1 MKKSHASGVRYFSKR
16 LSALF
21 LFAFFVFNVYS
32 LTYNVTVPAG
42 TKACYFAGEITNWT
56 HQEMQKTDATHYTI
70 TFASATATQP
80 YKYCSGPGWAY
91 VENTADGNNRTYTA
105 ADVVSSWAAIYD
117 PAVVPTDVTYNVTV
131 PAGTYTCYFAG
142 GATNWSHQAMQ
153 KVDDTHYK
161 ITINTATPNDYK
173 YCSGP
178 DWAYEEVDAAGQSIT
193 NRSYNAADV
202 VVKWRAM
209 YNPNPT
215 GVTYNV
221 TVPAGT
227 KTCYIAGEMNN
238 WTLQT
243 MNKVDDTHFSLN
255 IATATSTQKYKYSSG
270 PDWSYEELNNDGSK
284 IADRTYS
291 NSDIVLRWTAVYDPN
306 AAVTQI
312 ANSLKVSSGTVVR
325 YSFNS
330 TFIGARTVDVW
341 LPNGYSASKKYAV
354 LYMHDGQM
362 LFDATSTWNGQEWK
376 VDETLAQLMT
386 SDDIKDVI
394 VVGIW
399 NSSNRYAEYYPEK
412 SMDYLP
418 ANIKT
423 AKSTEMNNDPKADE
437 YLKFIVDEVKPF
449 IDKTYSVNTDASNT
463 CVAGSSMGG
472 LISWYAMCEYPAVFG
487 SAICMSTHWG
497 VIDTDDASIPDS
509 FRKYLLSKLPSPT
522 THAIYFDHGTIG
534 LDANY
539 PQNQA
544 LADTIVRFKGYTA
557 TNWKTQIFAGDDHN
571 ETCWANRFSIPVK
584 FIIPKNI
591 INKSLILNTEQL
603 NGKGILYNTSVP
615 VSWTSSSVQNI
626 KIEYSVNNGTNW
638 NLIAAS
644 VPASQLTYNWTTPAY
659 TTTTALIRISDA
671 SDNSVSSV
679 SGIFTIAPAIT
690 NISFSVDASVL
701 ISENKFN
708 PATDKL
714 YIRGSFNNYELTHQL
729 KAGNNNIYSLTIPL
743 ASNIYIDYKYF
754 STAANADNT
763 GWENNFPASYNGNRH
778 ISFGTNNLTLATV
791 YYNDVDMNLSKTSDH
806 FTVVYNVQDQNA
818 IDYFLQRM
826 EILHKIVSEA
836 LQVTP
841 TEKTTIYLYKDLA
854 HLHLAQG
861 YPENSDWST
870 GSAYGKNLLI
880 MLSPAKMGMNDAL
893 GLCAHEYTH
902 CLNATKTKVTLPA
915 WLNEGV
921 ACYFGRNFST
931 KDWIK
936 SVMDVKGKPDIATVF
951 DTDMGYAYSSIVAYY
966 IIKTKGMPA
975 VAKFVENMNYADIGY
990 ANLAALQTAWHAF
1003 LDTYLNTQT
1012 TVNVKFSVNMAD
1024 MIASKFFTP
1033 GTDKVYVKGDE
1044 YGLGTKEMTLESGT
1058 IYSVTIPV
1066 NTYSLNEY
1074 KFYTNSATAP
1084 NNGLELNTDETVSGN
1099 RLLDI
1104 TNTAVTLN
1112 AVTFNSSAMAAIP
1125 GVDMEKIYNKI
1136 EVLRY
1141 HGKIWNNP
1149 AFSAFN
1155 YSFKLLTAT
1164 EYQTQKPADAFAFD
1178 AGFVATNG
1186 TINIC
1191 EPTTTEQKAVFA
1203 NTTQVALYYLC
1214 QSYMYYFYQTQ
1225 NLPLLFKVGFPVYEA
1240 GILPNDATIKTAVNA
1255 YGGSFSS
1262 FDVLNNRTTF
1272 ISNNGLAV
1280 AGAFAEFMSIFKNW
1294 GYPNITTINASG
1306 FDVMNGW
1313 WNVDNLAG
1321 LLADFNRYTY
1331 SRFLQP
1337 DESLRIKLYLETD
1350 HFKFYTRPV
1359 DGALNFPY
1367 FSEVTETAYVE
1378 YSNNFGVKHGEKL
1391 SYFTLPAC
1399 VDGELEGSGCNGQ
1412 PPVRITGGT
1421 AWSSGMHSTCAS
1433 TSDQLSMFYHMN
1445 RHELAHAFQGILPQ
1459 GTVTAWLNEG
1469 FPQFCAAGPL
1479 TETSLNEM
1487 RQSGIDCMANA
1498 IKYFGHRPTYEE
1510 TRIYPSPDYGYYTL
1524 GYFLIDY
1531 QYRKGGYPLVKA
1543 IQVND
1548 LVTYQS
1554 LGYTSAQAFLDDF
1567 YFDFDVRVQQLP
1579 IATLINPLADKDETN
1594 STVNINWTPLKAG
1607 IKLNVSVSTDD
1618 AKTWTEVV
1626 NRTTGTSCVWN
1637 SGNMSTRFY
1646 IKISAPDNLDVS
1658 TTYGPF
1664 IKGDLTKLSVTSPVL
1679 NNYLIS
1685 GDTTS
1690 IKWATTSIQNIKIE
1704 YSLDNG
1710 ANWTTI
1716 TNNTSTAA
1724 NTYNWI
1730 VPSGI
1735 TGSCKLRLTDATN
1748 NANSSVSEVFTIVTP
1763 NEMGGPY
1770 LYDKN
1775 TILLLHFDNNLNN
1788 RSKSAP
1794 NAVGDV
1800 LNLTNEASTISSLG
1814 LSYKNSSALSV
1825 PHHANLNLTGDW
1837 TIEAWVKLTAYNAN
1851 SNMYIFWKPG
1861 DTDAYQS
1868 NYSLEVNPWWGNVF
1882 YGYTF
1887 SALNSRIGITGNS
1900 PALNDWYHVAFTR
1913 DTKNKLLQ
1921 VIVHDKN
1928 RNQVS
1933 LTNVAYSP
1941 TEILVSSKDLLLGT
1955 NLSGYIDEVRIS
1967 NIVRTFVWTD
1977 LKNPEQEKLFEMYPN
1992 PASGLVYINHLE
2004 GNSTVKILSVDGK
2017 TLLTQQL
2024 TGLTETS
2031 IDISRLEKGIYF
2043 VQLMQNEKNQT
2054 EKLIVR

>member
-1 MKKSHASGVRYFSKR
+1 MKRIHLLIIAVGVRSK
-16 LSALF
+16 LLF
-21 LFAFFVFNVYS
+21 LFVLFITQNIFS
-32 LTYNVTVPAG
+32 LTYNVTVPTG
-42 TKACYFAGEITNWT
+42 TKACYFAGEIIGWS
-56 HQEMQKTDATHYTI
+56 HQAMTKVDETHYTI
-70 TFASATATQP
+70 SFANANPTQP
-80 YKYCSGPGWAY
+80 YKYCSGPDWGYEELDAAG
-91 VENTADGNNRTYTA
+91 VPIANRTYNV
-105 ADVVSSWAAIYD
+105 ADVVI
-117 PAVVPTDVTYNVTV
+117 
-131 PAGTYTCYFAG
+131 
-142 GATNWSHQAMQ
+142 
-153 KVDDTHYK
+153 
-161 ITINTATPNDYK
+161 
-173 YCSGP
+173 
-178 DWAYEEVDAAGQSIT
+178 
-193 NRSYNAADV
+193 
-202 VVKWRAM
+202 KWRA
-209 YNPNPT
+209 
-215 GVTYNV
+215 V
-221 TVPAGT
+221 
-227 KTCYIAGEMNN
+227 
-238 WTLQT
+238 
-243 MNKVDDTHFSLN
+243 
-255 IATATSTQKYKYSSG
+255 
-270 PDWSYEELNNDGSK
+270 YEPG
-284 IADRTYS
+284 
-291 NSDIVLRWTAVYDPN
+291 AV
-306 AAVTQI
+306 VTQI
-312 ANSLKVSSGTVVR
+312 ANTLKVSSGTVVR

-341 LPNGYSASKKYAV
+341 LPAGYSASKKYAV

-376 VDETLAQLMT
+376 VDETLAQLM
-386 SDDIKDVI
+386 SSGEIKDVV

-412 SMDYLP
+412 SMDYLL

-423 AKSTEMNNDPKADE
+423 AKSAEMNNDPKADE

-449 IDKTYSVNTDASNT
+449 VDKTYSVNTDASNT

-497 VIDTDDASIPDS
+497 VLNTDDASIPDS

-557 TNWKTQIFAGDDHN
+557 TNWKTQVFTGDDHN

-591 INKSLILNTEQL
+591 INKSLILNTDQL
-603 NGKGILYNTSVP
+603 NGKGILYNTTVP

-644 VPASQLTYNWTTPAY
+644 VPASQLTYNWTTPSY

-679 SGIFTIAPAIT
+679 SSVFTIAPAIT

-714 YIRGSFNNYELTHQL
+714 YIRGSFNNYELTHRL

-743 ASNIYIDYKYF
+743 ASKIYIDYKYF
-754 STAANADNT
+754 STAVNADNT

-806 FTVVYNVQDQNA
+806 FTVIYNVQDQNA

-841 TEKTTIYLYKDLA
+841 TEKTTIYMYKDLA

-861 YPENSDWST
+861 YPENPDWST

-966 IIKTKGMPA
+966 IIKTKGMA
-975 VAKFVENMNYADIGY
+975 AMAKFVENMNYADIGY

-1012 TVNVKFSVNMAD
+1012 SVNVKFSVNMAD
-1024 MIASKFFTP
+1024 MIASKFFIP
-1033 GTDKVYVKGDE
+1033 GADKVYVKGDE

-1084 NNGLELNTDETVSGN
+1084 NNGLELNTDETVSGY

-1104 TNTAVTLN
+1104 TNSAVTLS
-1112 AVTFNSSAMAAIP
+1112 AVTFNSSAMAAIQ
-1125 GVDMEKIYNKI
+1125 GVDMAKIYNKI

-1149 AFSAFN
+1149 AFSAFK
-1155 YSFKLLTAT
+1155 YSFKLLSAT
-1164 EYQTQKPADAFAFD
+1164 EYQSQKPTDAFAFD
-1178 AGFVATNG
+1178 AGFVATDG
-1186 TINIC
+1186 TINIS

-1203 NTTQVALYYLC
+1203 NTTQVAVYYLC
-1214 QSYMYYFYQTQ
+1214 QSYMYYFYQTR
-1225 NLPLLFKVGFPVYEA
+1225 NLPLLFKVGFPVFEA

-1272 ISNNGLAV
+1272 ISNNGLAI

-1294 GYPNITTINASG
+1294 GYPNVTTINASG

-1313 WNVDNLAG
+1313 WNVDDLAG

-1331 SRFLQP
+1331 HRFLQP
-1337 DESLRIKLYLETD
+1337 DENLRIKLYKETD
-1350 HFKFYTRPV
+1350 HVKFYTRPV
-1359 DGALNFPY
+1359 DGALNFPS
-1367 FSEVTETAYVE
+1367 FANWTETAY
-1378 YSNNFGVKHGEKL
+1378 NNYVTNFKVQHGEKI
-1391 SYFTLPAC
+1391 SFFTLPSC
-1399 VDGELEGSGCNGQ
+1399 IDGDLEGKPCNGL
-1412 PPVRITGGT
+1412 PPERLTGGT
-1421 AWSSGMHSTCAS
+1421 AWSSGVHSTCAS
-1433 TSDQLSMFYHMN
+1433 KAEEVVYFEGMCE
-1445 RHELAHAFQGILPQ
+1445 HELAHSFQGIFPQ

-1469 FPQFCAAGPL
+1469 FPSFCSDDPITDEKL
-1479 TETSLNEM
+1479 VQL
-1487 RQSGIDCMANA
+1487 RQSGIDCMTAA
-1498 IKYFGHRPTYEE
+1498 QKYFGHRPTYEE

-1524 GYFLIDY
+1524 GYFFIDY
-1531 QYRKGGYPLVKA
+1531 QYRKGGYPLIKA
-1543 IQVND
+1543 IQMND
-1548 LVTYQS
+1548 VAAYQS
-1554 LGYTSAQAFLDDF
+1554 LGYATAQAFLEDF

-1594 STVNINWTPLKAG
+1594 STVNISWTPLKAD
-1607 IKLNVSVSTDD
+1607 IKLNVSVSVDD

-1637 SGNMSTRFY
+1637 SGSLSTRFY
-1646 IKISAPDNLDVS
+1646 IKISAPDNLNVS

-1664 IKGDLTKLSVTSPVL
+1664 IKTDLTKINIISPTL
-1679 NNYLIS
+1679 NNYVIS
-1685 GDTTS
+1685 GDSTA
-1690 IKWATTSIQNIKIE
+1690 IKWASTGIQNIKID
-1704 YSLDNG
+1704 YSLNNG

-1724 NTYNWI
+1724 NIYNWI
-1730 VPSGI
+1730 VPTEIS
-1735 TGSCKLRLTDATN
+1735 GSCKLRLTDITN
-1748 NANSSVSEVFTIVTP
+1748 NANYSQGDAFTIVKP
-1763 NEMGGPY
+1763 NEVGGPY

-1775 TILLLHFDNNLNN
+1775 TLLLLHFDNDLNN
-1788 RSKSAP
+1788 RSKAAP
-1794 NAVGDV
+1794 NAVGDI
-1800 LNLTNEASTISSLG
+1800 LNLTSEASTISNLG
-1814 LSYKNSSALSV
+1814 LSYKNSSSLSV

-1861 DTDAYQS
+1861 DTDAYLS

-1882 YGYTF
+1882 YGYYF
-1887 SALNSRIGITGNS
+1887 SELKNRIGITGSS
-1900 PALNDWYHVAFTR
+1900 PTLNEWYHIAFMR
-1913 DTKNKLLQ
+1913 DTKKKQ
-1921 VIVHDKN
+1921 IKVVVRDKN
-1928 RNQVS
+1928 RIQISETSATYTDGMTLLN
-1933 LTNVAYSP
+1933 T
-1941 TEILVSSKDLLLGT
+1941 KDLLLGT
-1955 NLSGYIDEVRIS
+1955 GLSGYIDEVRIS
-1967 NIVRTFVWTD
+1967 NIVRTFIKTD
-1977 LKNPEQEKLFEMYPN
+1977 IDNPHTNRKAEIYPN
-1992 PASGLVYINHLE
+1992 PASGSFVLRSLSGNCHINIMSVNGKVLLSKNTE
-2004 GNSTVKILSVDGK
+2004 GSV
-2017 TLLTQQL
+2017 
-2024 TGLTETS
+2024 TEA
-2031 IDISRLEKGIYF
+2031 IDISNYEKGIYI
-2043 VQLMQNEKNQT
+2043 VQLIQENRT
-2054 EKLIVR
+2054 FTTKLIIK

>member
-1 MKKSHASGVRYFSKR
+1 MKRIHLLMIAVGVRSK
-16 LSALF
+16 LLF
-21 LFAFFVFNVYS
+21 LFVLFITQNIFS
-32 LTYNVTVPAG
+32 LTYNVTVPTG
-42 TKACYFAGEITNWT
+42 TKACYFAGEIIGWS
-56 HQEMQKTDATHYTI
+56 HQAMTKVDETHYTI
-70 TFASATATQP
+70 SFANANPTQP
-80 YKYCSGPGWAY
+80 YKYCSGPDWGYEELDAAG
-91 VENTADGNNRTYTA
+91 VPIANRTYNV
-105 ADVVSSWAAIYD
+105 ADVVI
-117 PAVVPTDVTYNVTV
+117 
-131 PAGTYTCYFAG
+131 
-142 GATNWSHQAMQ
+142 
-153 KVDDTHYK
+153 
-161 ITINTATPNDYK
+161 
-173 YCSGP
+173 
-178 DWAYEEVDAAGQSIT
+178 
-193 NRSYNAADV
+193 
-202 VVKWRAM
+202 KWRA
-209 YNPNPT
+209 
-215 GVTYNV
+215 V
-221 TVPAGT
+221 
-227 KTCYIAGEMNN
+227 
-238 WTLQT
+238 
-243 MNKVDDTHFSLN
+243 
-255 IATATSTQKYKYSSG
+255 
-270 PDWSYEELNNDGSK
+270 YEPG
-284 IADRTYS
+284 
-291 NSDIVLRWTAVYDPN
+291 AV
-306 AAVTQI
+306 VTQI
-312 ANSLKVSSGTVVR
+312 ANTLKVSSGTVVR

-341 LPNGYSASKKYAV
+341 LPAGYSASKKYAV

-376 VDETLAQLMT
+376 VDETLAQLM
-386 SDDIKDVI
+386 SSGEIKDVV

-423 AKSTEMNNDPKADE
+423 AKSAEMNNDPKADE

-449 IDKTYSVNTDASNT
+449 VDKTYSVNTDASNT

-497 VIDTDDASIPDS
+497 VLNTDDASIPDS

-557 TNWKTQIFAGDDHN
+557 TNWKTQVFTGDDHN

-591 INKSLILNTEQL
+591 INKSLILNTDQL
-603 NGKGILYNTSVP
+603 NGKGILYNTTVP

-644 VPASQLTYNWTTPAY
+644 VPASQLTYNWTTPSY

-679 SGIFTIAPAIT
+679 SSVFTIAPAIT

-743 ASNIYIDYKYF
+743 ASKIYIDYKYF
-754 STAANADNT
+754 STATNADNN

-778 ISFGTNNLTLATV
+778 ISFGTNHLTLATV

-806 FTVVYNVQDQNA
+806 FTVIYNVQDQNA

-966 IIKTKGMPA
+966 IIKTKGMA
-975 VAKFVENMNYADIGY
+975 AMAKFVENMNYADIGY

-1012 TVNVKFSVNMAD
+1012 SVNVKFSVNMAD
-1024 MIASKFFTP
+1024 MIASKFFIP
-1033 GTDKVYVKGDE
+1033 GADKVYVKGDE

-1084 NNGLELNTDETVSGN
+1084 NNGLELNTDETVSGY

-1104 TNTAVTLN
+1104 TNSAVTLS
-1112 AVTFNSSAMAAIP
+1112 AVTFNSSAMAAIQ
-1125 GVDMEKIYNKI
+1125 GVDMAKIYNKI

-1149 AFSAFN
+1149 AFSAFK
-1155 YSFKLLTAT
+1155 YSFKLLSAT
-1164 EYQTQKPADAFAFD
+1164 EYQSQKPTDAFAFD
-1178 AGFVATNG
+1178 AGFVATDG
-1186 TINIC
+1186 TINIS

-1203 NTTQVALYYLC
+1203 NTTQVAVYYLC
-1214 QSYMYYFYQTQ
+1214 QSYMYYFYQTR
-1225 NLPLLFKVGFPVYEA
+1225 NLPLLFKVGFPVFEA

-1272 ISNNGLAV
+1272 ITNNGLAV

-1313 WNVDNLAG
+1313 WNVDDLAG

-1337 DESLRIKLYLETD
+1337 DENLRIKLYLETD
-1350 HFKFYTRPV
+1350 HFKFYTRTV

-1367 FSEVTETAYVE
+1367 FSEVTEPAYVE
-1378 YSNNFGVKHGEKL
+1378 YSNNLGVKHGEKL

-1412 PPVRITGGT
+1412 PPVRIAGGT
-1421 AWSSGMHSTCAS
+1421 AWSSGMHSTCAFS
-1433 TSDQLSMFYHMN
+1433 VDQLSMFYHMN

-1479 TETSLNEM
+1479 TETTLNEM

-1524 GYFLIDY
+1524 GQFFIDY

-1548 LVTYQS
+1548 LVAYQS

-1594 STVNINWTPLKAG
+1594 STVNISWTPLKAD
-1607 IKLNVSVSTDD
+1607 IKLNVSVSVDD

-1626 NRTTGTSCVWN
+1626 SRTTGTSCVWN
-1637 SGNMSTRFY
+1637 SGNISTTFY
-1646 IKISAPDNLDVS
+1646 VKISAPDNLNVS

-1664 IKGDLTKLSVTSPVL
+1664 IKTDLTKLNITSPKL
-1679 NNYLIS
+1679 NNYVIS
-1685 GDTTS
+1685 GDSTA
-1690 IKWATTSIQNIKIE
+1690 IKWATTGIQNIKIE
-1704 YSLDNG
+1704 YTLNNG
-1710 ANWTTI
+1710 TNWTAI
-1716 TNNTSTAA
+1716 TNSTSTSA
-1724 NTYNWI
+1724 NVYNWI
-1730 VPSGI
+1730 IPSGI
-1735 TGSCKLRLTDATN
+1735 TGSCKLRLTDITN
-1748 NANSSVSEVFTIVTP
+1748 NANYSQGDAFTIVKP
-1763 NEMGGPY
+1763 NEVGGPY

-1775 TILLLHFDNNLNN
+1775 TLLLLHFDNDLNN
-1788 RSKSAP
+1788 RSKAAP
-1794 NAVGDV
+1794 NAVGDI
-1800 LNLTNEASTISSLG
+1800 LNLTSEASTISNLG
-1814 LSYKNSSALSV
+1814 LSYKNSSSLSV

-1861 DTDAYQS
+1861 DTDAYLS

-1882 YGYTF
+1882 YGYYF
-1887 SALNSRIGITGNS
+1887 SELNNRIGITGNT
-1900 PALNDWYHVAFTR
+1900 PLLNEWYHVAFIR
-1913 DTKNKLLQ
+1913 DTKKKQIQ

-1928 RNQVS
+1928 RAQ
-1933 LTNVAYSP
+1933 
-1941 TEILVSSKDLLLGT
+1941 ISSTTATYTPETTLLSTKDLLIGT
-1955 NLSGYIDEVRIS
+1955 GLTGYIDEVRIS
-1967 NIVRTFVWTD
+1967 NVVRNFINTAIE
-1977 LKNPEQEKLFEMYPN
+1977 NPQISPMAELYPN
-1992 PASGLVYINHLE
+1992 PASGSFVLRSLSGNCHINIMSVNGKVLLSKNTE
-2004 GNSTVKILSVDGK
+2004 GSV
-2017 TLLTQQL
+2017 
-2024 TGLTETS
+2024 TEA
-2031 IDISRLEKGIYF
+2031 IDISNYEKGIYI
-2043 VQLMQNEKNQT
+2043 VQLIQENRT
-2054 EKLIVR
+2054 FTTKLIIK

>member
-1 MKKSHASGVRYFSKR
+1 MKSLLSTILSFVLCFQFAPAQNSTKSKITKASLV
-16 LSALF
+16 
-21 LFAFFVFNVYS
+21 
-32 LTYNVTVPAG
+32 YNVTVPSG
-42 TKACYFAGEITNWT
+42 TKACYFAGEITNWQQQAMT
-56 HQEMQKTDATHYTI
+56 RIDVTHYSI
-70 TFASATATQP
+70 TFANATTTQQ

-91 VENTADGNNRTYTA
+91 EELNAAGSVISNRT
-105 ADVVSSWAAIYD
+105 
-117 PAVVPTDVTYNVTV
+117 
-131 PAGTYTCYFAG
+131 
-142 GATNWSHQAMQ
+142 
-153 KVDDTHYK
+153 
-161 ITINTATPNDYK
+161 
-173 YCSGP
+173 
-178 DWAYEEVDAAGQSIT
+178 
-193 NRSYNAADV
+193 YNAADV
-202 VVKWRAM
+202 VQKWRA
-209 YNPNPT
+209 
-215 GVTYNV
+215 V
-221 TVPAGT
+221 
-227 KTCYIAGEMNN
+227 
-238 WTLQT
+238 
-243 MNKVDDTHFSLN
+243 
-255 IATATSTQKYKYSSG
+255 
-270 PDWSYEELNNDGSK
+270 YEPE
-284 IADRTYS
+284 
-291 NSDIVLRWTAVYDPN
+291 V
-306 AAVTQI
+306 AVTQI
-312 ANSLKVSSGTVVR
+312 ANSLTVSSGSVVR
-325 YSFNS
+325 YAFNS
-330 TFIGARTVDVW
+330 TYIGSRTVDVW
-341 LPNGYSASKKYAV
+341 LPAGYSTSKKYAV

-376 VDETLAQLMT
+376 VDETLSQLMT
-386 SDDIKDVI
+386 SGQIKDVI

-399 NSSNRYAEYYPEK
+399 NSDNRYGEYYPEK

-418 ANIKT
+418 ATIKT
-423 AKSTEMNNDPKADE
+423 QKTSELGNNPKADE
-437 YLKFIVDEVKPF
+437 YLNFVVNDVKPY
-449 IDKTYSVNTDASNT
+449 IDKTYSVNTDAANT
-463 CVAGSSMGG
+463 FVAGSSMGG
-472 LISWYAMCEYPAVFG
+472 LISWYALCEYPDVFG
-487 SAICMSTHWG
+487 GAICMSTHWG
-497 VIDTDDASIPDS
+497 VLNTDDASIPDS
-509 FRKYLLSKLPSPT
+509 FRKYLLNKLPSPS
-522 THAIYFDHGTIG
+522 THSIYFDHGTIG

-544 LADTIVRFKGYTA
+544 LADTIMRFKGYTA
-557 TNWKTQIFAGDDHN
+557 TNWKTQIFTGDDHN
-571 ETCWANRFSIPVK
+571 ETCWANRFSVPVK

-591 INKSLILNTEQL
+591 INKSLILNTGQL
-603 NGKGILYNTSVP
+603 NSKGILYNTTVP
-615 VSWTSSSVQNI
+615 VSWTSSSIQNI

-638 NLIAAS
+638 NLITAS
-644 VPASQLTYNWTTPAY
+644 VPASQLTYNWTTPSY

-679 SGIFTIAPAIT
+679 SGVFTIAPAIT
-690 NISFSVDASVL
+690 NITFSVDASVL

-729 KAGNNNIYSLTIPL
+729 KAGNNSIYSLTIPL

-754 STAANADNT
+754 STAVNANNN

-778 ISFGTNNLTLATV
+778 INFGTNHLTLATV

-806 FTVVYNVQDQNA
+806 FTVIYNVQDQTG

-936 SVMDVKGKPDIATVF
+936 SVMDVKGKPNIADVF
-951 DTDMGYAYSSIVAYY
+951 NTDMGYAYSSIVAYY
-966 IIKTKGMPA
+966 IIKTKGTAAM
-975 VAKFVENMNYADIGY
+975 AKFIENMNYADIGY
-990 ANLAALQTAWHAF
+990 ANLAALQTDWHAF
-1003 LDTYLNTQT
+1003 LDTYLNAQT
-1012 TVNVKFSVNMAD
+1012 TVNVKLSVNMTD
-1024 MIASKFFTP
+1024 MIGSKYFTP
-1033 GTDKVYVKGDE
+1033 STDKVFVKGDFN
-1044 YGLGTKEMTLESGT
+1044 GWNGQQMTLESGSV
-1058 IYSVTIPV
+1058 YSITIPI
-1066 NTYSLNEY
+1066 NTYTFNEY

-1104 TNTAVTLN
+1104 TNSGVTLN
-1112 AVTFNSSAMAAIP
+1112 TATFNSTAMKAIQ
-1125 GVDMEKIYNKI
+1125 GVDMEKVYNKI
-1136 EVLRY
+1136 EALRY

-1149 AFSAFN
+1149 AFSAFK
-1155 YSFKLLTAT
+1155 YSFKLLSAT
-1164 EYQTQKPADAFAFD
+1164 EYQNQKPTDAFAFD
-1178 AGFVATNG
+1178 AGFVATDG
-1186 TINIC
+1186 IINIS

-1214 QSYMYYFYQTQ
+1214 QSYMYHFYQTR

-1240 GILPNDATIKTAVNA
+1240 GILPMDATIKTAINA
-1255 YGGSFSS
+1255 YGGSFAS
-1262 FDVLNNRTTF
+1262 FNVLNDRTAF

-1294 GYPNITTINASG
+1294 GYPNITSINALG

-1321 LLADFNRYTY
+1321 LLADFNRYAY

-1337 DESLRIKLYLETD
+1337 DENLRIKLYLETD

-1367 FSEVTETAYVE
+1367 FSEVTEPAYIE

-1399 VDGELEGSGCNGQ
+1399 IDGELEGSGCNGQ

-1524 GYFLIDY
+1524 GQFFIDY

-1548 LVTYQS
+1548 IAAYQS
-1554 LGYTSAQAFLDDF
+1554 LGYASAQAFLEDF
-1567 YFDFDVRVQQLP
+1567 YFDFAVRVEQKP
-1579 IATLINPLADKDETN
+1579 IATLINPVAAVDETN
-1594 STVNINWTPLKAG
+1594 STVNISWTPLKSDV
-1607 IKLNVSVSTDD
+1607 KLNVSVSVDN
-1618 AKTWTEVV
+1618 AKTWTEVA

-1637 SGNMSTRFY
+1637 SGNLSTKFY
-1646 IKISAPDNLDVS
+1646 IKISAPDNLDIS

-1664 IKGDLTKLSVTSPVL
+1664 IKGDLTKLSITSPVL
-1679 NNYLIS
+1679 NNYLVS

-1704 YSLDNG
+1704 YSLNNG
-1710 ANWTTI
+1710 TNWTSI

-1724 NTYNWI
+1724 NSYSWI

-1735 TGSCKLRLTDATN
+1735 TGGCKLRLTDVTSS
-1748 NANSSVSEVFTIVTP
+1748 ANSSVSEAFTIVTP
-1763 NEMGGPY
+1763 NEVGGPY

-1775 TILLLHFDNNLNN
+1775 TLLLLHFDNNLNN

-1800 LNLTNEASTISSLG
+1800 LNLTNEASTISNLG

-1825 PHHANLNLTGDW
+1825 PHHANLNLSGDW

-1861 DTDAYQS
+1861 DTDAYLS

-1882 YGYTF
+1882 YGYYF
-1887 SALNSRIGITGNS
+1887 SELKTRIGIIGNS
-1900 PALNDWYHVAFTR
+1900 PALNEWYHVAFIR
-1913 DTKNKLLQ
+1913 DTKNKQ
-1921 VIVHDKN
+1921 IRVIVHDKN
-1928 RNQVS
+1928 RTQISETSATYIDEMTLLN
-1933 LTNVAYSP
+1933 
-1941 TEILVSSKDLLLGT
+1941 SKDLIIGSGF
-1955 NLSGYIDEVRIS
+1955 SGYIDEVRIS
-1967 NIVRTFVWTD
+1967 NCVRSFPITHINNPSNNND
-1977 LKNPEQEKLFEMYPN
+1977 LRLFPN
-1992 PASGLVYINHLE
+1992 PAKGFVTVETGNVASGIISVVSLSGQKVYESSINNTNLLRLNLDGLVPGYYF
-2004 GNSTVKILSVDGK
+2004 V
-2017 TLLTQQL
+2017 
-2024 TGLTETS
+2024 
-2031 IDISRLEKGIYF
+2031 RLESNNGYKIS
-2043 VQLMQNEKNQT
+2043 
-2054 EKLIVR
+2054 KLLVK